1 MAANLQDT
9 VTIRR
14 ERYQMLMEDAQALAQ
29 IVFLADTR
37 VNGDEFNDSAKEI
50 IEEWRN
56 SRYGAEK
63 K

>member
-1 MAANLQDT
+1 MAVNIQDT

-14 ERYQMLMEDAQALAQ
+14 ERYQMLMEDAQALTQ
-29 IVFLADTR
+29 IIYQVDMHMT
-37 VNGDEFNDSAKEI
+37 GDDFNDSVKEI

-56 SRYGAEK
+56 SRYGTEK